1 MTINLDLQNT
11 QLIFTLYVNFIIFT
25 FILINLMHNNGQQ
38 SVWGYWNILCDYYIK
53 QLYKTII

>member
-25 FILINLMHNNGQQ
+25 FILINNNGQQ
-38 SVWGYWNILCDYYIK
+38 SVWGYWNILCDHYIK